1 MHAVHCMLHSPYTPC
16 EGLRVSGC
24 VEITLFFSLEAE
36 RLFCVA
42 AGTELCMSLHTFQP
56 HLSRIKPDINT
67 LHTRY
72 GALMQ

>member
-1 MHAVHCMLHSPYTPC
+1 MSPHPAHERLNQLC
-16 EGLRVSGC
+16 VSGC